1 MYTVST
7 GILKIIIV
15 SMQIP
20 LLKYWLFL
28 KEPRRMIFYT
38 SEQILEMGKLIV
50 EILQELPILISAV
63 QRRCAML
70 ASF

>member
-7 GILKIIIV
+7 GIFKIIIV
-15 SMQIP
+15 AMQLP

-38 SEQILEMGKLIV
+38 CEQILEMGKLIV
-50 EILQELPILISAV
+50 EILQEPLILISAV
-63 QRRCAML
+63 QRICAM
-70 ASF
+70 